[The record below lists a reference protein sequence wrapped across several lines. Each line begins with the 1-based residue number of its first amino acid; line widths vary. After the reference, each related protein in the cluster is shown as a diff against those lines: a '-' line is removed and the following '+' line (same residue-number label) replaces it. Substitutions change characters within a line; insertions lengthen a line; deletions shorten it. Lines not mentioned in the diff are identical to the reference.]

1 MNQNSPET
9 AAKAATRQLL
19 EQCFVA
25 ALEAV
30 EPRRRT
36 REALQ
41 AMHLPGPQGVVAMG
55 KAAAAMYR
63 GGQDA
68 IASRVVQ
75 GLVVM
80 PDGGGGMPVS
90 PGLTVIRSDHP
101 VPGPRSLE
109 AGRELLSFLE
119 TAPASLVFFISGGS
133 SSLVEVPA
141 PGVDIKD
148 LQRANEWLLA
158 SGLPIRTVNAVRA
171 RLSAIKAGGLLRYLD
186 GRQAH
191 VLVLSDVPGDD
202 PRIVGSGPLIP
213 QKLPVLPD
221 GLPDWLEK
229 RVGAW
234 TPPAQVP
241 VPPMAIIGS
250 VRQAMEGAAEAA
262 RSSGHDAHVHEEPL
276 DGDALETGRR
286 LVEALE
292 DLPAG
297 VHIWGGETTV
307 TLPDP
312 PGYGGRNQSLALS
325 AALAMNK
332 NSLTLLAAGTDGRD
346 GVTSHAGAIVDART
360 VVRARRMELDPDTA
374 LIRADAGSLFEK
386 TGEALITGPTGT
398 NVMDLVIAHKTG
410 TGTV

>member
-1 MNQNSPET
+1 MSNTRPEST
-9 AAKAATRQLL
+9 LRQVL
-19 EQCFVA
+19 EQCFFA

-63 GGQDA
+63 GAEDA

-80 PDGGGGMPVS
+80 PDGGGDMPIS

-101 VPGPRSLE
+101 VPGQRSLE
-109 AGRELLSFLE
+109 AGRELLNFLE
-119 TAPASLVFFISGGS
+119 TAPASLIFLISGGS

-141 PGVDIKD
+141 PGVEMED

-186 GRQAH
+186 GRQVH

-213 QKLPVLPD
+213 QKLPALPE
-221 GLPDWLEK
+221 GLPGWLEQ
-229 RVGAW
+229 RVSAW
-234 TPPAQVP
+234 AEPAEVP

-250 VRQAMEGAAEAA
+250 VHLAMEGAAEAA
-262 RSSGHDAHVHEEPL
+262 RSCGHDAHVHEEPL
-276 DGDALETGRR
+276 DGDAVDTGRR
-286 LVEALE
+286 LVETLE

-297 VHIWGGETTV
+297 VHVWGGETTV
-307 TLPDP
+307 TLPDS

-325 AALAMNK
+325 AAVAMNDD
-332 NSLTLLAAGTDGRD
+332 SLTLLAAGTDGRD

-360 VVRARRMELDPDTA
+360 VVNARKLELDPDAA
-374 LIRADAGSLFEK
+374 LIGADAGGLFEK
-386 TGEALITGPTGT
+386 TAEALITGPTGT
-398 NVMDLVIAHKTG
+398 NVMDLVIAHKK
-410 TGTV
+410 